1 MTREEEGGENVAELS
16 RGTQPVNST
25 QNAVRMSI
33 TRGQE
38 IVVCLVFPSL
48 FRSVKMNKQPRR
60 HHAAG

>member
-25 QNAVRMSI
+25 QNAVRMYI

-48 FRSVKMNKQPRR
+48 LPMCKDE
-60 HHAAG
+60 